1 MKLAVWLLLL
11 INLVVFAYFHL
22 AGAKPKVT
30 LVGNQPVQPEKIQLL
45 SDREI
50 AQLPRKKLEIS
61 APIPESSASPEIIS
75 SASALCYE
83 WGSFAISRVNTVRQ
97 ILGKLVPD
105 VEITEQNL
113 QKPAFYWVYIPKL
126 ESGAAAQKKLKNSK
140 QWA

>member
-50 AQLPRKKLEIS
+50 AQLPRKNLKFPRLYRNHRR
-61 APIPESSASPEIIS
+61 PRK
-75 SASALCYE
+75 
-83 WGSFAISRVNTVRQ
+83 SFHPLPHFVTNGEV
-97 ILGKLVPD
+97 
-105 VEITEQNL
+105 L
-113 QKPAFYWVYIPKL
+113 QYHVSIRCDKYW
-126 ESGAAAQKKLKNSK
+126 ANWCQM
-140 QWA
+140 